1 MKQACLTIILS
12 LLIVGCG
19 MTECKSVKSSEV
31 TFLIDISDP
40 GLFEEASND
49 IKNNLPKFMSKLGLA
64 SMEECHQLTVS
75 IAPLSARDELRIST
89 ETIGVNQ
96 KGLSRKQVKEMS
108 SPKPIIQMI
117 SKSLNEYE
125 DLKELRDYNS
135 GSSIGNQILKA
146 MMKMKA
152 SGQSTLVIISD
163 MISNDGRF
171 SLYKKIP
178 TEIDT
183 EVIESVFDPRLLEEF
198 LEGQAFDNAPS
209 IVLVQLQAVES
220 HMKTKRGEIA
230 AFWKAVLVEGLEQ
243 DVTILDNL
251 SN

>member
-1 MKQACLTIILS
+1 MKKIYFMIVLS
-12 LLIVGCG
+12 LAIVGCD
-19 MTECKSVKSSEV
+19 MSECGSVQSSEV

-40 GLFEEASND
+40 RLFEEASND
-49 IKNNLPKFMSKLGLA
+49 IKDNLPGFMSNLGLA

-108 SPKPIIQMI
+108 SPRPIIQMI
-117 SKSLNEYE
+117 SKSLDEYE
-125 DLKELRDYNS
+125 GLKDLKDYNS

-152 SGQSTLVIISD
+152 SGQSTVVIISD
-163 MISNDGRF
+163 LIINDGKF
-171 SLYKKIP
+171 SMYKKIP
-178 TEIDT
+178 SEIDT

-198 LEGQAFDNAPS
+198 LDDYGYESAPS
-209 IVLVQLQAVES
+209 IMLVQLQAVEG
-220 HMKTKRGEIA
+220 HMKTRRGEIA
-230 AFWKAVLVEGLEQ
+230 TFWKSLLEEGLEQ
-243 DVTILDNL
+243 DVTIMDNL

>member
-1 MKQACLTIILS
+1 MKKVCLVILVS
-12 LLIVGCG
+12 LLAAGCDIS
-19 MTECKSVKSSEV
+19 ECKNVKSSEV

-40 GLFEEASND
+40 RLFEEASDD
-49 IKNNLPKFMSKLGLA
+49 IKNNLPSFMSKLGLA

-96 KGLSRKQVKEMS
+96 KGLSKKQVKEMS
-108 SPKPIIQMI
+108 SPRPIIQMI

-125 DLKELRDYNS
+125 DLKDLKDYNS

-146 MMKMKA
+146 MMQMKA

-163 MISNDGRF
+163 LISNDERF
-171 SLYKKIP
+171 SLYKNIP
-178 TEIDT
+178 DEITT

-198 LEGQAFDNAPS
+198 LEDYAYETAPS
-209 IVLVQLQAVES
+209 IMLVQLQAVES
-220 HMKTKRGEIA
+220 HMKAKRGDIA
-230 AFWKAVLVEGLEQ
+230 TFWKAVLEEGLEQ
-243 DVTILDNL
+243 DVTIMDNL